1 MMKGQAG
8 KGLGGRGGR
17 DVLQVEGTGGTK
29 YSEMG
34 PSLACLRAR
43 EEVSV
48 LGRGHVSEEFTRE
61 AIGRGEQTFGK
72 N

>member
-1 MMKGQAG
+1 MMKGQAE

-17 DVLQVEGTGGTK
+17 DMLQAEGAGGTK

-34 PSLACLRAR
+34 TSLACLRAR

-48 LGRGHVSEEFTRE
+48 PGRGHVSKEFTRE

>member
-17 DVLQVEGTGGTK
+17 DVLQAEGTGGTK
-29 YSEMG
+29 YLEMG
-34 PSLACLRAR
+34 TSLACLRAR
-43 EEVSV
+43 TEVSV
-48 LGRGHVSEEFTRE
+48 LGRGQVSKEFTRE
-61 AIGRGEQTFGK
+61 ATGSGEQTFGK